1 MTKQDTLSGKPQGPR
16 FIQLIDRFVL
26 TMVIVVTLLLAL
38 LGYLGLTEFIYERA
52 NDDLRKASMARY
64 KAEVQHVVE
73 AVATTI
79 EATVPGAIGP
89 DLSLDLQEKV
99 KAMVRGAKFAEEKP
113 KSDEWKGCFFLYDME
128 GTLIAHGDPRYRN
141 KEGQPLID
149 WKDKDGVLVVKQLRD
164 LSEQGGGFAEYRWEK
179 CNEQGGT
186 FRKISYAKKLRGDQW
201 WLGTGVY
208 VDDIEIV
215 VARAVAKQNGDKL
228 IAVGTLFG
236 TLFAL
241 MLIALSRGNA
251 LSHKITQPLVERMQA
266 LAKSTDEQRRSL
278 VGQLH
283 HMIERFAIKFDLMLN
298 QVIKAHDIE
307 SRSVLVEE
315 LSELIK
321 DFSKSCGKLYHE
333 IYPQEVVRHG
343 AGRMVKNMV
352 HEQTEA
358 FDSIGVQLV
367 IEETFPRSDSGR
379 EVAVYL
385 VAQGLVQNIIKHAQ
399 ASKIEVLMTSQGE
412 NMMLLVKDNGKGF
425 DPDVRSQQE
434 SIDSS
439 RDGLR
444 WMLAQV
450 DVYGGSLEITSSP
463 GNGTNVSVTMPW
475 PKMTKKRSMFQ
486 R

>member
-1 MTKQDTLSGKPQGPR
+1 MSTQENPSGKPQGPR
-16 FIQLIDRFVL
+16 FVQLINRPVL
-26 TMVIVVTLLLAL
+26 TMVFGVTFVLAM
-38 LGYLGLTEFIYERA
+38 LGYLGLDKFVYKRA
-52 NDDLRKASMARY
+52 NDGLREASIARY
-64 KAEVQHVVE
+64 EAEIQHVVE
-73 AVATTI
+73 AVGATI
-79 EATVPGAIGP
+79 ESTVDGAIGQKLGP
-89 DLSLDLQEKV
+89 AEQEEV
-99 KAMVRGAKFAEEKP
+99 KRIIRGARFEKS
-113 KSDEWKGCFFLYDME
+113 KTDLEVWNGYFFLYDME
-128 GTLIAHGDPRYRN
+128 GRCIAHGIDRD
-141 KEGQPLID
+141 KEGKLLINLTD
-149 WKDKDGVLVVKQLRD
+149 TDGVPLVKMLRD
-164 LSEQGGGFAEYRWEK
+164 KSLQGGGFLKYKWRKPGQQE
-179 CNEQGGT
+179 T
-186 FRKISYAKKLRGDQW
+186 SPKISYAKSLRGDQW
-201 WLGTGVY
+201 WLGAGVY
-208 VDDIEIV
+208 VDEIEIV
-215 VARAVAKQNGDKL
+215 VAHAVGKQNEDKL
-228 IAVGTLFG
+228 IAVGTLIG
-236 TLFAL
+236 TLFTL
-241 MLIALSRGNA
+241 MLIALSHGNT

-283 HMIERFAIKFDLMLN
+283 HMIERFAIEFDLMLN
-298 QVIKAHDIE
+298 QVIKAHDIG
-307 SRSVLVEE
+307 SRSALVEE

-352 HEQTEA
+352 HEQTEV

-367 IEETFPRSDSGR
+367 IEEAFPRSDSGR

-412 NMMLLVKDNGKGF
+412 NMMLIVKDNGKGF
-425 DPDVRSQQE
+425 DPDVRSQQG

-444 WMLAQV
+444 WMLVQV
-450 DVYGGSLEITSSP
+450 EVYGGSLEITSSP